1 MESQGTAF
9 AEILV
14 CGASRGKINL
24 NGATKSY
31 FIIPVSYYSGDSR
44 KLTINYNEYVDVDLT
59 TYVIGAII
67 KHTYDYRELQS
78 VGLKDSL
85 SSTATSITYGYTG
98 KDLTGV
104 TQSQNGV
111 TQLAYQFTDGKTQT
125 KMAVRGDIN
134 ARYTYNYN
142 EESGLLTNRTVNLK
156 N

>member
-31 FIIPVSYYSGDSR
+31 FIIPVSYYSGGSR
-44 KLTINYNEYVDVDLT
+44 KLTINYNEYGDVDLT

-104 TQSQNGV
+104 TQSQNDV
-111 TQLAYQFTDGKTQT
+111 TQLAYQFTDG
-125 KMAVRGDIN
+125 
-134 ARYTYNYN
+134 
-142 EESGLLTNRTVNLK
+142 
-156 N
+156 